1 MSGDTDRVKGALKA
15 FIESLTARYRYSAR
29 YQCKVVSQNGDGTL
43 ELIPD
48 DRKIPG
54 MSGVPI
60 YCGIPGAAVKV
71 SPGARCLLEF
81 AGGDPSKPCVTGWEP
96 GSAAQIDL
104 STTGL
109 LNVNAG
115 GAAAVRPVARATIDS
130 AGPWPIV
137 GGNQSFKA

>member
-1 MSGDTDRVKGALKA
+1 MSIDGDRVKGVLAK
-15 FIESLTARYRYSAR
+15 FIESVTAPYRYSAR
-29 YQCKVVSQNGDGTL
+29 YQCRVVSQNGDGTL

-48 DRKIPG
+48 DTQIPG
-54 MSGVPI
+54 LSGVPI
-60 YCGIPGAAVKV
+60 YCGIPGATVQV

-81 AGGDPSKPCVTGWEP
+81 AGGNPSKPCVTGWEP
-96 GSAAQIDL
+96 GAAAQIDL

-115 GAAAVRPVARATIDS
+115 GVAAIRPVARAVVDTC
-130 AGPWPIV
+130 GPWPII